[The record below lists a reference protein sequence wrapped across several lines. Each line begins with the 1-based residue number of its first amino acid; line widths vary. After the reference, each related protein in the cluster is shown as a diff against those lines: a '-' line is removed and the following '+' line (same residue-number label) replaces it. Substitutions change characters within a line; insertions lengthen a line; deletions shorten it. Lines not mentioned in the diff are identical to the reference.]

1 MPVPTR
7 PKPGKACPRIVY
19 LNKST
24 AERKEQKASWKF
36 TRKYQNIFTH
46 QPKMV
51 ESHSNNPL
59 GPYFYQDGGKTYTSL
74 PLEMMQGIQQC
85 PHFEQMMKD
94 CAGEGIEI
102 LKNIMAQDPR
112 AHILT
117 PQQYLKNVE
126 EGTMQKRQIP
136 GIRQNS

>member
-1 MPVPTR
+1 MA
-7 PKPGKACPRIVY
+7 KQ
-19 LNKST
+19 
-24 AERKEQKASWKF
+24 KEQKAAWKF
-36 TRKYQNIFTH
+36 TRKYQNIFTD
-46 QPKMV
+46 QPKMA
-51 ESHSNNPL
+51 ERHSNNPP

-94 CAGEGIEI
+94 CAAEGIKI

-126 EGTMQKRQIP
+126 EGTMWKRQIP